1 MAMVWAL
8 SSGAA
13 FASGPSPV
21 PASAPLVSAPLTV
34 RVGRTAESKL
44 RTTSNNYFSPFEPP
58 RMGVALGAAFFA
70 WFGSR
75 SRTAKMRGRVRSS
88 KSLRHAVA
96 TEWES
101 GAQDV
106 REFESEAH
114 HVTTLLSDASLPV
127 GFRVGTSRF
136 TFSPAEVEAKQLPM
150 DLTLICL
157 DEPTDAYAAVFTQNA
172 FPGSPVLVGR
182 RRLAEGAP
190 VQAVVINNKISNV
203 FPAGD
208 GEAASEEVCAA
219 AARELG
225 LAGGASSILPS
236 STGVIGWRLPVQDMI
251 NAMPAAAATLQSESF
266 LPVARGIM
274 TTDRYPKVSAATLPG
289 GARIVGVAKGAGMV
303 QPNMATMLCYL
314 LTDAD
319 LPIERAELQG
329 MLMRA
334 VQDSLNSISVDG
346 DESTS
351 DTTILLSSRRTP
363 CDDVSAFSGALDAV
377 CKDLAAQIVRNGEGT
392 EHVMR
397 VRVTG
402 AVDEPTAR
410 KVGRAVVNGPLF
422 KSAVAGNDPNVGR
435 LVGKIGQALGEI
447 GGQTMAEGCTCSLG
461 GEVIFDGGKFTLDSA
476 KEKRLS
482 AHLRNASVDTSLTY
496 PPHHRVVDIEVSLGG
511 GGTGCAVVLGSDLTK
526 EYVSINADYRS

>member
-1 MAMVWAL
+1 MGA
-8 SSGAA
+8 SFGAA
-13 FASGPSPV
+13 
-21 PASAPLVSAPLTV
+21 LL
-34 RVGRTAESKL
+34 
-44 RTTSNNYFSPFEPP
+44 
-58 RMGVALGAAFFA
+58 A
-70 WFGSR
+70 WAGSR
-75 SRTAKMRGRVRSS
+75 LGTARLRRRARQFKSSRR
-88 KSLRHAVA
+88 AVT

-101 GAQDV
+101 GGQDA
-106 REFESEAH
+106 REFQSEAH
-114 HVTTLLSDASLPV
+114 HVTTLLNDASLPA

-136 TFSPAEVEAKQLPM
+136 HFSPAEVEAKQLPM
-150 DLTLICL
+150 DLTLISL

-182 RRLAEGAP
+182 QRLAKGAP

-219 AARELG
+219 AAEELR
-225 LAGGASSILPS
+225 LAGGASSVLPS
-236 STGVIGWRLPVQDMI
+236 STGVIGWRLPVKDMI
-251 NAMPAAAATLQSESF
+251 NAMPTVAAALQSESL

-274 TTDRYPKVSAATLPG
+274 TTDRYPKVSSASLPG

-303 QPNMATMLCYL
+303 QPNMATMLCYI

-319 LPIERAELQG
+319 LPIDRAELQA
-329 MLMRA
+329 MLSRA

-351 DTTILLSSRRTP
+351 DTTILLSSRSTV
-363 CDDVSAFSGALDAV
+363 CDDVVAFAAALDGV

-397 VRVTG
+397 VSVTG
-402 AVDEPTAR
+402 AVDDSIAR
-410 KVGRAVVNGPLF
+410 EVGHAVVNGPLF

-435 LVGKIGQALGEI
+435 LVGKVGQALGAL
-447 GGQTMAEGCTCSLG
+447 GGKTMAEGCVCSIG
-461 GEVIFDGGKFTLDSA
+461 GEVIFDGEKFTLDSA

-482 AHLRNASVDTSLTY
+482 AHLRSASMDTSLTY
-496 PPHHRVVDIEVSLGG
+496 PPHHRVVDITIDLGG
-511 GGTGCAVVLGSDLTK
+511 GGVGCAVVLGSDLTK

>member
-1 MAMVWAL
+1 MAWPVAG
-8 SSGAA
+8 SGAA
-13 FASGPSPV
+13 FVPGASPLSDL
-21 PASAPLVSAPLTV
+21 APLVAAPLAT
-34 RVGRTAESKL
+34 RVDRISRQGLNTNSKA
-44 RTTSNNYFSPFEPP
+44 YVGYGEPP
-58 RMGVALGAAFFA
+58 RWGIALGAAVCA
-70 WFGSR
+70 WASSR
-75 SRTAKMRGRVRSS
+75 FRTSKMRGRARLS
-88 KSLRHAVA
+88 KSVRRAVT
-96 TEWES
+96 TEWKSE
-101 GAQDV
+101 AQDD
-106 REFESEAH
+106 RKFESEGH
-114 HVTTLLSDASLPV
+114 HVTTLLSDAKLPA

-136 TFSPAEVEAKQLPM
+136 HFSPAEVEAKQLPM
-150 DLTLICL
+150 DLTLISL

-208 GEAASEEVCAA
+208 GEAASEAVCAA
-219 AARELG
+219 AAKELG
-225 LAGGASSILPS
+225 LAGGASSVLPS

-251 NAMPAAAATLQSESF
+251 NAMPAAAATLQDESF

-274 TTDRYPKVSAATLPG
+274 TTDRYPKVSAASLPG

-314 LTDAD
+314 VTDAD
-319 LPIERAELQG
+319 LPIERAEFQA
-329 MLMRA
+329 MLKKA
-334 VQDSLNSISVDG
+334 VQGSLNSISVDG

-351 DTTILLSSRRTP
+351 DTTILLSSRRTA
-363 CDDVSAFSGALDAV
+363 CDDVAAFSAALEDV

-397 VRVTG
+397 VSVTG
-402 AVDEPTAR
+402 AVDEKTAR
-410 KVGRAVVNGPLF
+410 EVGRAVVNGPLF

-435 LVGKIGQALGEI
+435 LVGKVGQALSQL
-447 GGQTMAEGCTCSLG
+447 GGHAMAEGCVCSIG
-461 GEVIFDGGKFTLDSA
+461 GEVIFEGGKFTLDSA

-482 AHLRNASVDTSLTY
+482 AHLKNASMDTSLTY
-496 PPHHRVVDIEVSLGG
+496 PHHHRVVDIGVALGG
-511 GGTGCAVVLGSDLTK
+511 GGDGCAVVLGSDLTK